1 MSDEEYIRKAESV
14 PYMFW
19 NDITALIESAPEHL
33 KERLRWI
40 MREKDLLEQIDEGL
54 IVEYLTNKGYKVE
67 EAE

>member
-19 NDITALIESAPEHL
+19 YEITELIESAPEHL

-40 MREKDLLEQIDEGL
+40 MREKEILERL
-54 IVEYLTNKGYKVE
+54 NNL
-67 EAE
+67 

>member
-40 MREKDLLEQIDEGL
+40 MREKEILEQIKSSTQWKRKQ
-54 IVEYLTNKGYKVE
+54 YTWSQ
-67 EAE
+67 ASS